1 MSGRQFLRDDRIA
14 SEGTL
19 KDELCDSE
27 ICLSDLIRE
36 LFEG

>member
-1 MSGRQFLRDDRIA
+1 MSGRQFLRDGSHR
-14 SEGTL
+14 EGTL